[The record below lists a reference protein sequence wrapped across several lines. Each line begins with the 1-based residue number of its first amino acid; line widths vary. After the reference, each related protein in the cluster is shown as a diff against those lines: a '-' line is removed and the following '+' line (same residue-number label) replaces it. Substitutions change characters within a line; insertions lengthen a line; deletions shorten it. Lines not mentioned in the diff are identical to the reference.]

1 MGLTSKESL
10 AASSKFTMNL
20 VSEIPETSSEL
31 DEMNDKIL
39 LGKPIPARKRE
50 PREEVIRREIA
61 AGERYFSELKASFPQ
76 TSIEELK
83 LLRANLTISLILN
96 KLMRDFNDPINGIP
110 IELLENVKNQTVKL
124 RQEINT
130 ELVNRGVT
138 SL

>member
-1 MGLTSKESL
+1 M
-10 AASSKFTMNL
+10 
-20 VSEIPETSSEL
+20 
-31 DEMNDKIL
+31 
-39 LGKPIPARKRE
+39 
-50 PREEVIRREIA
+50 IRRGTA

-76 TSIEELK
+76 TSIDELK

>member
-20 VSEIPETSSEL
+20 FSEIPETSSEL

-39 LGKPIPARKRE
+39 LGKPIPA
-50 PREEVIRREIA
+50 

-76 TSIEELK
+76 TSIDELK